1 MVSFNEHAVF
11 QSENIRIDDLFH
23 IYLAPFVNFRNIGPV
38 KRDLNAIRYSR
49 LPG

>member
-23 IYLAPFVNFRNIGPV
+23 IYIL
-38 KRDLNAIRYSR
+38 
-49 LPG
+49 LPS